1 MSHAVSARLI
11 GLFTLGA
18 MILATALILTFGG
31 GNAFSKIP
39 RYVVYFE
46 GSVNGLNNGAAVK
59 LKGVT
64 IGRVNEV
71 LVQYDAEHN
80 RVLTPVIAEIDLKKV
95 METHGNDDKHDHPD
109 LKALIDRGLRARL
122 SLTSLVT
129 NQLYVEIDFMPDRPL
144 KLMGSEALDLPEI
157 PAVSS
162 SKDDIEK
169 TVQHLSHEVQ
179 DLPLKETVDATLGAI
194 RHLDKLLTKPETS
207 ASVDNLNQTLIDLQR
222 LLKRLDG
229 MTQDSQVLV
238 KQLNQEIPPL
248 LSTATDTLKEAKS
261 ALSSVAALT
270 EPDAELQ
277 RTLHDLSDAAKAI
290 RRLADAIE
298 RHPDALLIG
307 RDQAEPQKP

>member
-1 MSHAVSARLI
+1 MSYAASPRLI

-18 MILATALILTFGG
+18 MILGTVLILTFGG
-31 GNAFSKIP
+31 GNAFSKIQ

-71 LVQYDAEHN
+71 LVQYDVDHN

-95 METHGNDDKHDHPD
+95 METHGDDDSHDHPD

-122 SLTSLVT
+122 ALTSLVT
-129 NQLYVEIDFMPDRPL
+129 NQLYIEIDFMPDRPL
-144 KLMGSEALDLPEI
+144 KLMGSQAFQLPEI
-157 PAVSS
+157 PAVPS

-179 DLPLKETVDATLGAI
+179 DLPLKDTVDATLGAI
-194 RHLDKLLTKPETS
+194 RHLDGLLTKPETS

-222 LLKRLDG
+222 LLRHLDG
-229 MTQDSQVLV
+229 MTQDSQLLM
-238 KQLNQEIPPL
+238 KQLNHEIPPL
-248 LSTATDTLKEAKS
+248 LGTANETLKEAKA
-261 ALSSVAALT
+261 ALSSVGALT

-298 RHPDALLIG
+298 RHPDALLMG

>member
-11 GLFTLGA
+11 GLFTIGA

-157 PAVSS
+157 PAVPS

-207 ASVDNLNQTLIDLQR
+207 ASVDHLNQTLIDLQR

>member
-95 METHGNDDKHDHPD
+95 METHGHDDKHDHPD

-157 PAVSS
+157 PAVPS